1 MNLKTTNFK
10 RNSAGRIWIYECSEQ
25 LRLRTL
31 TLIEQFIYGSRC
43 VELLYL
49 TTSGHYLKF

>member
-1 MNLKTTNFK
+1 MNLKTTHFK
-10 RNSAGRIWIYECSEQ
+10 RNSAGRIRIYECSEQ
-25 LRLRTL
+25 LHLRTL